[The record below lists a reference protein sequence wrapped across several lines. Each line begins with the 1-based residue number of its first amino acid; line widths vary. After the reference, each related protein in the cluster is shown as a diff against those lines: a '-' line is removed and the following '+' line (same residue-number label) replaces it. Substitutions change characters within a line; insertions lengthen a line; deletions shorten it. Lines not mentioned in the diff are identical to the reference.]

1 MNPEEF
7 FEDLTQDILARAGAE
22 ENFTRTTFLDYMCSK
37 LEDEGF
43 ISGFDLTEHKISTKG
58 QAVDAWSYDHEL
70 SKLTLF
76 LGDYRSSGKLESL
89 TNSEIGKLFK
99 RLRNFVDASLKDNFA
114 GSLEESDP
122 VTSLAYLINESQRDI
137 SEVTLVILSNAQ
149 LSSRVGELPDEPAG
163 DFRTTYEIWDF
174 SRILRN
180 ETSGKSREDVKIDFS
195 TLKDGGLPCLPAY
208 TGTDSM
214 QSYLLV
220 MPGAVLA
227 GLYQN
232 YGERL
237 LEQNVR
243 TFLQFRGK
251 INKGIKNTIVNE
263 PEMFFSY
270 NNGLSATA
278 EAVTTTNGDN
288 CIVDITN
295 LQIVNGGQTT
305 ASIFTAFKKDKADL
319 EKVYVQIKLSVI
331 DPEKVEEI
339 VPRISEYS
347 NTQNKVNAADFFSNH
362 PFHLRM
368 EEFSRR
374 LWAPSPEGGVNQTHW
389 FYERARGQF
398 ANQQTNLTPPQKKK
412 FLAQNPRSQM
422 FTKTDLAKYIL
433 SFEEAAQEVSLG
445 AQKAFAG
452 SPRTLGFV
460 GRIAKQWDK
469 HDKDFNE
476 LWFKRSMAK
485 AIAFR
490 ELDRYVFKQPW
501 YGGYK
506 ANIVTYTLSKF
517 AAMVREAGKDVDYLS
532 IWDQQKLPQCM
543 IDQLGEIAE
552 EVNDLLTNP
561 PEDATA
567 NVSEWAKKSDCW
579 DAIKDADLDL
589 NPELSALFIDPEE
602 RKSRERSGARTQVIQ
617 DGIQAMTYVVEKGGP
632 HWTQLR
638 DWNRGARKLTA
649 KEMGVLNI
657 ACSIPRKIP
666 SDKQAA
672 VLVKAEKRAI
682 DEGFFAQ
689 V

>member
-1 MNPEEF
+1 MEPEEF
-7 FEDLTQDILARAGAE
+7 FKDLTQDILARAGAE

-43 ISGFDLTEHKISTKG
+43 ISGFDLTEHKISSKG

-89 TNSEIGKLFK
+89 TNSEIGKFYK
-99 RLRNFVDASLKDNFA
+99 RLRNFVDASLKDSFA
-114 GSLEESDP
+114 GSLEEADP
-122 VTSLAYLINESQRDI
+122 VTSLAYLINDTQHDI
-137 SEVTLVILSNAQ
+137 SEVALVIISNAQ
-149 LSSRVGELPDEPAG
+149 LSSRVGDLPDEPAG
-163 DFRTTYEIWDF
+163 DFRTTYEVWDF
-174 SRILRN
+174 ERIFRS
-180 ETSGKSREDVKIDFS
+180 ETSGKSKEDIKIDFS

-208 TGTDSM
+208 TGANSM

-220 MPGAVLA
+220 MPGDVLA

-251 INKGIKNTIVNE
+251 INKGIKNTIVNQ

-278 EAVTTTNGDN
+278 EAVTTTNSDS

-319 EKVYVQIKLSVI
+319 KQVYVQIKLSVI

-339 VPRISEYS
+339 VPKISEYS

-362 PFHLRM
+362 PFHLRI

-398 ANQQTNLTPPQKKK
+398 ANQQTNLTLPQKRK

-452 SPRTLGFV
+452 SPRTQGFV
-460 GRIAKQWDK
+460 GRIFKQWDK
-469 HDKDFNE
+469 NEKGFNE
-476 LWFKRSMAK
+476 LWFKRAIAK

-501 YGGYK
+501 YCGYK

-517 AAMVREAGKDVDYLS
+517 AAMVGASGKDVDYLA
-532 IWDQQKLPQCM
+532 IWDQQKLPHCM
-543 IDQLGEIAE
+543 IEQLGEIAE
-552 EVNDLLTNP
+552 KVNDLLTNP
-561 PEDATA
+561 PQGETA
-567 NVSEWAKKSDCW
+567 NISEWAKRTNCW
-579 DAIKDADLDL
+579 DTIKDASIDL
-589 NPELSALFIDPEE
+589 NPELSTIFIDI
-602 RKSRERSGARTQVIQ
+602 REKENRDKEGARTQAIQ
-617 DGIQAMTYVVEKGGP
+617 DGIHAITYVVEKGAI
-632 HWTQLR
+632 HWDQLR
-638 DWNRGARKLTA
+638 DWNRTARKLTA
-649 KEMGVLNI
+649 KEMSILNI

-666 SDKQAA
+666 SEKQAGL
-672 VLVKAEKRAI
+672 LVSAEARAI
-682 DEGFFAQ
+682 EEGFFPE
-689 V
+689 

>member
-1 MNPEEF
+1 METEEF
-7 FEDLTQDILARAGAE
+7 FNDLTQDILARAGAE
-22 ENFTRTTFLDYMCSK
+22 ANFTRTTFLDYMCSK

-58 QAVDAWSYDHEL
+58 QAVDAWSYDDEL
-70 SKLTLF
+70 GKLTLF
-76 LGDYRSSGKLESL
+76 LGDYRTGGKLETL
-89 TNSEIGKLFK
+89 INSDITKLFK
-99 RLRNFVDASLKDNFA
+99 RLRKFIEAALKVNFA

-122 VTSLAYLINESQRDI
+122 VASLAYLIYESQNDI
-137 SEVTLVILSNAQ
+137 SEISLVLLSNAQ
-149 LSSRVGELPDEPAG
+149 LSNRVEELPSEPFA
-163 DFRTTYEIWDF
+163 DYRTSYEIWDF
-174 SRILRN
+174 SRILRS
-180 ETSGKSREDVKIDFS
+180 EKSGRSREEVKIDFS
-195 TLKDGGLPCLPAY
+195 NEPSGGLPCLPAY
-208 TGTDSM
+208 TGADSM
-214 QSYLLV
+214 QSYLVV
-220 MPGAVLA
+220 MPGNVLA

-278 EAVTTTNGDN
+278 ESVTTVNNDTN
-288 CIVDITN
+288 IVNITN

-305 ASIFTAFKKDKADL
+305 ASIFTAFKKEKADL
-319 EKVYVQIKLSVI
+319 SRVYVQIKLSVI
-331 DPEKVEEI
+331 APENVEDI

-374 LWAPSPEGGVNQTHW
+374 LWAPSSEGSINETHW

-398 ANQQTNLTPPQKKK
+398 ANQQTNLTNPQKRK
-412 FLAQNPRSQM
+412 FLAQNPRNQM

-433 SFEEAAQEVSLG
+433 SFSEAAQEVSLG

-452 SPRTLGFV
+452 GPRTLGFV
-460 GRIAKQWDK
+460 GRISKQWEKEDK
-469 HDKDFNE
+469 IFNE
-476 LWFKRSMAK
+476 LWFKQAIAK
-485 AIAFR
+485 AIIFR
-490 ELDRYVFKQPW
+490 QLDGYVFKQPW

-517 AAMVREAGKDVDYLS
+517 AAMTREAGKAVDFLK
-532 IWDQQKLPQCM
+532 IWELQALPPCLV
-543 IDQLGEIAE
+543 DQLGKIAE
-552 EVNDLLTNP
+552 KVNDLLTNP
-561 PEDATA
+561 PEGATS
-567 NVSEWAKKSDCW
+567 NISEWAKKIDCW
-579 DAIKDADLDL
+579 EVVRSAKIELDR
-589 NPELSALFIDPEE
+589 ELTDIFIDPEE
-602 RKSRERSGARTQVIQ
+602 KKYREKSGVREQVIQ
-617 DGIQAMTYVVEKGGP
+617 GEIHAMTYVFEKGAVYWG
-632 HWTQLR
+632 QLR
-638 DWNRGARKLTA
+638 DWNHVVKKLTA
-649 KEMGVLNI
+649 KEMGILNI

-666 SDKQAA
+666 TDKQSA
-672 VLVKAEKRAI
+672 VLITAEKRAME
-682 DEGFFAQ
+682 EGFYFK